1 MDENNKILLK
11 LENISKS
18 FAKVENDEVTHAL
31 DSIALEMRSGEFI
44 SLVGPSGCGKSTILR
59 LVAGLIQPT
68 LGKVTVNEKEIT
80 GPSPERGM
88 VFQKP
93 TLFPW
98 LTVEKNIAFPL
109 KMQGRL
115 NDANGKEKVE
125 YMLHVIGLEGF
136 RDDYPGQLSGGMAQR
151 VALVRTLISQ
161 PEILLLDEPLGALD
175 AFTRMN
181 MQDEILSMWREHRQ
195 LAHFDLNNDGQ
206 IEMGQDGVEVEV
218 NISDVHMNASE
229 AFAAGK
235 WEALFTP
242 VDIPGR
248 FVDMEDFDLTPTEEE
263 KAAMEKEPAYGKP
276 VLYYMSDG
284 CTSGPTVADDKGY
297 YEEAGL
303 TAEGFKGTSYIEALG
318 TQQATVAVGHIATML
333 VPITNSVDIT
343 FVGGAHIGCKSLYA
357 LADSEYNTTEDL
369 KGTQISVPNGIG
381 ASDYNITSLLLDADG
396 IDPLKDVTLAQVSSD
411 ACIAAMERGEI
422 SAALLS
428 DTFAYAMMKEGKLKC
443 VRSLQDEDFAKDSCC
458 VIAMNRTFVQEN
470 PVIAKKI
477 TQAVQKAHSWMHEN
491 PEDATQ
497 LLLDR
502 GWNGGDYDMNVMINN
517 ALQFGLSDEFT
528 GDSLKRVI
536 EKYVRLGLITATD
549 DVEGIYEMAWTPV
562 L

>member
-31 DSIALEMRSGEFI
+31 DCIDLEMRSGEFI

-125 YMLHVIGLEGF
+125 HMLHVIGLEGF

-181 MQDEILSMWREHRQ
+181 MQDEILSMWGEHRQ
-195 LAHFDLNNDGQ
+195 LALMVTHDVDEA
-206 IEMGQDGVEVEV
+206 IYMGTRVIVMDA
-218 NISDVHMNASE
+218 N
-229 AFAAGK
+229 
-235 WEALFTP
+235 
-242 VDIPGR
+242 PGR
-248 FVDMEDFDLTPTEEE
+248 IIADIKIEEE
-263 KAAMEKEPAYGKP
+263 FPRDRSSERFIRYRNMI
-276 VLYYMSDG
+276 LNQLHF
-284 CTSGPTVADDKGY
+284 
-297 YEEAGL
+297 AGR
-303 TAEGFKGTSYIEALG
+303 
-318 TQQATVAVGHIATML
+318 
-333 VPITNSVDIT
+333 
-343 FVGGAHIGCKSLYA
+343 
-357 LADSEYNTTEDL
+357 
-369 KGTQISVPNGIG
+369 
-381 ASDYNITSLLLDADG
+381 NI
-396 IDPLKDVTLAQVSSD
+396 
-411 ACIAAMERGEI
+411 
-422 SAALLS
+422 
-428 DTFAYAMMKEGKLKC
+428 
-443 VRSLQDEDFAKDSCC
+443 
-458 VIAMNRTFVQEN
+458 
-470 PVIAKKI
+470 
-477 TQAVQKAHSWMHEN
+477 
-491 PEDATQ
+491 
-497 LLLDR
+497 
-502 GWNGGDYDMNVMINN
+502 
-517 ALQFGLSDEFT
+517 
-528 GDSLKRVI
+528 
-536 EKYVRLGLITATD
+536 
-549 DVEGIYEMAWTPV
+549 
-562 L
+562 